1 MPSLQQIIELVYAQ
15 LHQHLQEKLDADRSK
30 RKRVE
35 LEESVRQ
42 EKEIV
47 AQMRRAAA
55 NTSDQSSEQASDRP
69 RLKIDERG
77 DGEGLELRIAQASGG
92 ERRVH
97 FGDVHASIPEGSKAF
112 RKLEERAAAG
122 SATSAGVAPVRKKTK
137 VCESWW
143 CTKCVRCIM
152 SDMCVSC
159 RAALLHQQW
168 LQADALQAS
177 FAWSIAALAGMQ

>member
-1 MPSLQQIIELVYAQ
+1 MELFVA
-15 LHQHLQEKLDADRSK
+15 HFHTHLQEKRDADRSK

-55 NTSDQSSEQASDRP
+55 NTSDQSSELASDRP
-69 RLKIDERG
+69 RLKVEERG

-97 FGDVHASIPEGSKAF
+97 FGDARSSIPESSKAF
-112 RKLEERAAAG
+112 QKLEERAAAG
-122 SATSAGVAPVRKKTK
+122 SGNSAGVTPMRKKTK
-137 VCESWW
+137 V
-143 CTKCVRCIM
+143 
-152 SDMCVSC
+152 
-159 RAALLHQQW
+159 
-168 LQADALQAS
+168 
-177 FAWSIAALAGMQ
+177 